1 VTGLARALI
10 SLACT
15 LILSSQALAIDG
27 SAAFSDVAT
36 QARYDA
42 LAHNLR
48 CLVCQN
54 QSIADS
60 NAELAADL
68 RRQVREMIAAG
79 QSDQQIKLFM
89 TERYGDF
96 VLYEPPF
103 SARTSVLW
111 AAPLLLLLA
120 CVGGAWRVIRRR
132 SQQPID
138 DASTEDVVGSKDA
151 NVGRSS

>member
-1 VTGLARALI
+1 MTALTRALI
-10 SLACT
+10 RFGCMLM
-15 LILSSQALAIDG
+15 LSSQVLAIDG
-27 SAAFSDVAT
+27 SAAFSDAAT

-42 LAHNLR
+42 LAHDLR

-79 QSDQQIKLFM
+79 QTDQQIKLFM

-96 VLYEPPF
+96 VLYQPPF
-103 SARTSVLW
+103 SARTSLLW

-138 DASTEDVVGSKDA
+138 EASTEDVMGSKNPNA
-151 NVGRSS
+151 GHSA